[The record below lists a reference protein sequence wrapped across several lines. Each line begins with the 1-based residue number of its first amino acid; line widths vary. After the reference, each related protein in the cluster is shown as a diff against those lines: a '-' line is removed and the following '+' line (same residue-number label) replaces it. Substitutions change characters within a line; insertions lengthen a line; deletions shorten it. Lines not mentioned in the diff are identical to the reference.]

1 VLSEKRGRMHAQVL
15 AQAGITPAFW
25 QNPQV
30 QRKLMNSPTCLE
42 VASGLPPP
50 GRRHQQLKDSLR
62 GGARPPLR
70 LSRLLAAV
78 GSLAMWASLT
88 PERVGLYRR
97 HQRAGKAPVG
107 IPGIA
112 GERQPFWLV

>member
-1 VLSEKRGRMHAQVL
+1 MHAQVL

-30 QRKLMNSPTCLE
+30 ERKPMNLPTCLE

-50 GRRHQQLKDSLR
+50 GRRHQQLKDSLCAE
-62 GGARPPLR
+62 ARPLLR
-70 LSRLLAAV
+70 ARRFLAGV
-78 GSLAMWASLT
+78 CPLAMWTSLT

-97 HQRAGKAPVG
+97 DQRAGMAPVG
-107 IPGIA
+107 IPGNA
-112 GERQPFWLV
+112 GER